1 MVVEWWSVV
10 HGVVVEWWS
19 VVEGCLV
26 EVQLTAGD
34 VVSRPL
40 DDDHAAAAAAAV
52 IFTARTQHFHR
63 RDAIAVALCLS
74 VCLSVCLTRRLRT
87 FRHSIWIIINAVTGR
102 NSTFI
107 CQWFL
112 SY

>member
-1 MVVEWWSVV
+1 MVDGVVVEWWSVV
-10 HGVVVEWWS
+10 DGVVVEWWS

-40 DDDHAAAAAAAV
+40 DDDHAAAAAV

-74 VCLSVCLTRRLRT
+74 VCLSY
-87 FRHSIWIIINAVTGR
+87 S
-102 NSTFI
+102 ST
-107 CQWFL
+107 
-112 SY
+112 

>member
-1 MVVEWWSVV
+1 VVVEWWSVVHGVVVEWWSVV

-26 EVQLTAGD
+26 EVQLAAGD

-40 DDDHAAAAAAAV
+40 YDDHVAAAAV

-74 VCLSVCLTRRLRT
+74 VLLVDLEHFATAYGSLLMP
-87 FRHSIWIIINAVTGR
+87 
-102 NSTFI
+102 
-107 CQWFL
+107 
-112 SY
+112 

>member
-1 MVVEWWSVV
+1 MVEWWSVV
-10 HGVVVEWWS
+10 HGVVVVWWS

-40 DDDHAAAAAAAV
+40 NDDHAVAAV

-74 VCLSVCLTRRLRT
+74 VCLSVLLVDLEHFATAYGSL
-87 FRHSIWIIINAVTGR
+87 
-102 NSTFI
+102 
-107 CQWFL
+107 L
-112 SY
+112 MP

>member
-1 MVVEWWSVV
+1 
-10 HGVVVEWWS
+10 

-40 DDDHAAAAAAAV
+40 DDDHAAAAAV

-87 FRHSIWIIINAVTGR
+87 FCHSIWIIINAVTGR

>member
-1 MVVEWWSVV
+1 VVVELEWWWSVV

-40 DDDHAAAAAAAV
+40 HDDHAAAAAAV
-52 IFTARTQHFHR
+52 MFTARTQHFHR

-74 VCLSVCLTRRLRT
+74 VCLSY
-87 FRHSIWIIINAVTGR
+87 S
-102 NSTFI
+102 ST
-107 CQWFL
+107 
-112 SY
+112 

>member
-1 MVVEWWSVV
+1 M
-10 HGVVVEWWS
+10 
-19 VVEGCLV
+19 VEGCLV
-26 EVQLTAGD
+26 EVPWTAGD
-34 VVSRPL
+34 VVSRRL
-40 DDDHAAAAAAAV
+40 NDDHAAAV

-87 FRHSIWIIINAVTGR
+87 FRHSIWIIINAVTCR